1 MGKIILFQGDSITD
15 SGRNRENDR
24 FKGYGYATMV
34 SGVLGAQEPC
44 KYEFYNRGI
53 SANRI
58 VDLYARMK
66 VDIINLKPDYLSI
79 LMGINGVWHEA
90 SSKNGVDVKKFEMI
104 YNMLISEIKE
114 ALPDVKIMLLEPFVL
129 HGSATQDIPE
139 NPNRWEYFRTE
150 TVLRREAVKR
160 VAEKQNVLFVP
171 LQEMFDKAD
180 AAATEECYWLYDG
193 VHPTAAGHELIKQAW
208 LEAFEKIR

>member
-15 SGRNRENDR
+15 TYRSKESNWYLGH
-24 FKGYGYATMV
+24 GYATMV

-44 KYEFYNRGI
+44 KYEFHNRGI
-53 SANRI
+53 SGNRI

-208 LEAFEKIR
+208 LEAFEKIK

>member
-15 SGRNRENDR
+15 SGRNRETDR

-44 KYEFYNRGI
+44 KYAFYNRGI

-90 SSKNGVDVKKFEMI
+90 SSKNGVDAKKFEMI

-150 TVLRREAVKR
+150 TALRREATKR

-208 LEAFEKIR
+208 LAAFEKIK

>member
-1 MGKIILFQGDSITD
+1 MKKVILFQGDSITD
-15 SGRNRENDR
+15 ASRSRD
-24 FKGYGYATMV
+24 GYHYRGHGYATMV

-53 SANRI
+53 SGNRI
-58 VDLYARMK
+58 VDLYARMRI
-66 VDIINLKPDYLSI
+66 DILNLKPDYLSI

-90 SSKNGVDVKKFEMI
+90 SSKNGVDAKKFEMV
-104 YNMLISEIKE
+104 YNLLVSEIKE
-114 ALPDVKIMLLEPFVL
+114 ALPETKIMLLEPFVL

-139 NPNRWEYFRTE
+139 NPTRWEYFRTE
-150 TVLRREAVKR
+150 TILRREATKR

-180 AAATEECYWLYDG
+180 AAATEKCYWLYDG
-193 VHPTAAGHELIKQAW
+193 VHPTAAGHELIKRAW
-208 LEAFEKIR
+208 LEAFEKIK

>member
-1 MGKIILFQGDSITD
+1 M
-15 SGRNRENDR
+15 
-24 FKGYGYATMV
+24 
-34 SGVLGAQEPC
+34 
-44 KYEFYNRGI
+44 
-53 SANRI
+53 
-58 VDLYARMK
+58 
-66 VDIINLKPDYLSI
+66 
-79 LMGINGVWHEA
+79 
-90 SSKNGVDVKKFEMI
+90 KKFEMI